1 VKHNKAVHL
10 KRLRERKG
18 LNQEQMAALLGYTL
32 FGYRKIE
39 QGSRGL
45 PIHKAL
51 EAKAILGCS
60 LEDIFL
66 P

>member
-1 VKHNKAVHL
+1 MKSDVSKNL
-10 KRLRERKG
+10 KRFREEKQ
-18 LNQEQMAALLGYTL
+18 LTQEQMADLLGYSL

-39 QGSRGL
+39 QGQRGL
-45 PIHKAL
+45 PIHKAI
-51 EAKAILGCS
+51 KASEILHCS